1 MKEEDLHIDNE
12 EHGWQAIDLLG
23 NANAMSDEELKENLS
38 DADVRNAC
46 RTLLEC
52 GEAKYLKE
60 GPVPDVDKA
69 WQSFEK
75 TQIRLPRREKQFKAV
90 LWSAASIAAAA
101 VVALVFILN
110 FSNKKSAPYSDNS
123 MIAFEAKHV
132 PQHVMIGDAN
142 KTTDVSCVQRDN
154 SYIINDKM
162 ADFSNYVSDK
172 VSVRS
177 IATPRGKDYKII
189 LNDGTVVLMNA
200 DSKLT
205 FPTRFNTR
213 ERGVTLVGEAY
224 FKVAKDKKHP
234 FVVYTENVKTR
245 VLGTE
250 FNLKAYPS
258 SEVHVTLINGSII
271 INDNLTQHS
280 VKLRP
285 GQDAE
290 LKGHDFDVKQVD
302 TDYYV
307 QWKDGFFY
315 FDNVALIEVMKELGR
330 WYNVDIEITSP
341 ALLSYRLH
349 FIADRT
355 ASVDEVIANLNCFS
369 YLSVRKSGNKIIISQ
384 KK

>member
-1 MKEEDLHIDNE
+1 MKEEDLHFDNE
-12 EHGWQAIDLLG
+12 EHGWQAIDLLD

-177 IATPRGKDYKII
+177 IATPRGKAYKII

>member
-12 EHGWQAIDLLG
+12 EHGWQAIDLLD

-110 FSNKKSAPYSDNS
+110 FSNKKSAPYGDNS

-258 SEVHVTLINGSII
+258 SEVHVTLIDGSII

-280 VKLRP
+280 VKLKP

-290 LKGHDFDVKQVD
+290 LKGHDFDVKEVD

-315 FDNVALIEVMKELGR
+315 FDNVPLIEVMKELGR

-355 ASVDEVIANLNCFS
+355 ASVDEVIANLNCFG